1 MNFLDKTKTMFGSTG
16 FLYFLL
22 GLSIFNVL
30 GYLQIQRIDIIALFA
45 IIALLVKGFTNN
57 MIIILLT
64 SLLFT
69 NFYMFLFGHMRL
81 SRYL

>member
-1 MNFLDKTKTMFGSTG
+1 MNFIDTTKKMFGSKM

-22 GLSIFNVL
+22 GLSIFNIL
-30 GYLQIQRIDIIALFA
+30 GYLQIQRIDIIALFS
-45 IIALLVKGFTNN
+45 IVALLVKGFTNN
-57 MIIILLT
+57 MVVILLT

>member
-1 MNFLDKTKTMFGSTG
+1 MSFLDNTKTMFGSRG

-22 GLSIFNVL
+22 GLSIFNIL
-30 GYLQIQRIDIIALFA
+30 GYLQLQRIDIIALFA
-45 IIALLVKGFTNN
+45 VVALLVKGFTNN
-57 MIIILLT
+57 MVVILLT
-64 SLLFT
+64 SLLFA

>member
-1 MNFLDKTKTMFGSTG
+1 MNFLDNTKTMFGSRG

-22 GLSIFNVL
+22 GLSIFNIL
-30 GYLQIQRIDIIALFA
+30 GYLQLQRIDIIALFA
-45 IIALLVKGFTNN
+45 VVALLVKGFTNN
-57 MIIILLT
+57 MVVILLT
-64 SLLFT
+64 SLLFA